1 MRRAKPLVI
10 GALACTALTLTT
22 AAVAVNAAGGT
33 GEEGSSVVHFGS
45 DASGREWHSD
55 VLDASVP
62 ANNDPA
68 NFAPEGVQLP

>member
-1 MRRAKPLVI
+1 MRIAKPLAIV
-10 GALACTALTLTT
+10 GLALTALTLTAT
-22 AAVAVNAAGGT
+22 AVAVNAAGGT

-45 DASGREWHSD
+45 DDSGREWHSD

-68 NFAPEGVQLP
+68 NFAPAGVQLP